1 MNKKQTKTVTP
12 LDIEEIAERAMR
24 GLDVSEHF
32 TGQHTAKQYVSIDF
46 PLELLRAI
54 DAECQKVGVTRQAWI
69 KMACDER
76 LRQVQSGRSS
86 LTNAASGKA

>member
-12 LDIEEIAERAMR
+12 LDIEEIAERAMQ
-24 GLDVSEHF
+24 GIDVSEHF

-54 DAECQKVGVTRQAWI
+54 DAECKKVGVTRQAWI
-69 KMACDER
+69 KMTCDER
-76 LRQVQSGRSS
+76 LRQVQSGSSS